1 MSENIQNKQTKQ
13 ELYSQKEQK
22 DMLGSTQDS
31 KINDEST
38 LINKN
43 HNEIED
49 KPPRLSAIVRGANE
63 LSVGISIVV
72 AILLGI
78 GIGIALAKLS
88 GIQWLFWLGVFWGV
102 AAAILNLYKAY
113 QRQQK
118 EAQELANNP
127 RYTYKPSAD
136 DEDED
141 SQNGKYY

>member
-1 MSENIQNKQTKQ
+1 MSENRQNKHTQH
-13 ELYSQKEQK
+13 ESSPQKGQK
-22 DMLGSTQDS
+22 DMLDNTQDS
-31 KINDEST
+31 KINDESILT
-38 LINKN
+38 NENRK
-43 HNEIED
+43 EIED

-78 GIGIALAKLS
+78 GIGIGLAKLS
-88 GIQWLFWLGVFWGV
+88 GIKWLFWLGVFWGV